1 MNTPPN
7 HFCRC
12 AVFQKLKRHARC
24 AVLRRVLGGV
34 VALMFG
40 HAALALDFNQANEA
54 ELDSIQ
60 GMGPTLS
67 AKVLK
72 ARAQGPFKD
81 WSDVMQRVSGIRQNK
96 AQQLSEQGLTVNG
109 EVFSAKKSKYDAH
122 YNAHQL
128 DAV

>member
-12 AVFQKLKRHARC
+12 TVFQKLKRHARC
-24 AVLRRVLGGV
+24 AVLGGV

-72 ARAQGPFKD
+72 ARAQGTFKD
-81 WSDVMQRVSGIRQNK
+81 WSDLMQRVPGIRQHK
-96 AQQLSEQGLTVNG
+96 AQQFAQQGWTVNG
-109 EVFSAKKSKYDAH
+109 QALAT
-122 YNAHQL
+122 QP
-128 DAV
+128 